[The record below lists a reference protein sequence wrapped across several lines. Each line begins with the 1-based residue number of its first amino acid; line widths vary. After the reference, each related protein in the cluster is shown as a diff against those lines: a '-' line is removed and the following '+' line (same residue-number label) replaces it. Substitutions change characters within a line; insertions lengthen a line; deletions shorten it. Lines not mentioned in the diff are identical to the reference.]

1 MIRRK
6 FTKVLTTAAAGAA
19 LTTAISTTL
28 FAVSASAQ
36 AQEVIRIGAPL
47 ALTGGLAD
55 EGKKQQVAY
64 DMWLKRVNAA
74 GGISVGGKKIPVELM
89 TYDYQSDEKR
99 AQQIA
104 ERLITQDKVDFLT
117 SPFGSGHTK
126 VVAGVAERYGIPV
139 MASVASS
146 EAVFNQGYK
155 YLFGTFTPNDT
166 LTNPLSDLVAK
177 KAAGVKRVAIL
188 ARNDLFPLAIAQE
201 MEKSAKD
208 RGLSVV
214 FFEKYAIN
222 TLDHSAA
229 LAQIKQINPHWIFAT
244 GYINDLVLIKK
255 QMADQRIEA
264 PVVTMVAGPA
274 YKEFVDALGKS
285 AENISS
291 AAWWHPAARYRGI
304 DIFGSTENY
313 TKLFQAKYNAEPD
326 YAQASASVSGAL
338 FQIAIERAGS
348 LDRNKVRDQLASMN
362 VQTFWGPVKFGP
374 TGQITS
380 LEPPVFQIQGGKTVV
395 VSPPAIRQG
404 EFKLTVQ

>member
-1 MIRRK
+1 
-6 FTKVLTTAAAGAA
+6 
-19 LTTAISTTL
+19 
-28 FAVSASAQ
+28 
-36 AQEVIRIGAPL
+36 
-47 ALTGGLAD
+47 
-55 EGKKQQVAY
+55 
-64 DMWLKRVNAA
+64 
-74 GGISVGGKKIPVELM
+74 
-89 TYDYQSDEKR
+89 
-99 AQQIA
+99 
-104 ERLITQDKVDFLT
+104 
-117 SPFGSGHTK
+117 
-126 VVAGVAERYGIPV
+126 
-139 MASVASS
+139 
-146 EAVFNQGYK
+146 
-155 YLFGTFTPNDT
+155 
-166 LTNPLSDLVAK
+166 
-177 KAAGVKRVAIL
+177 
-188 ARNDLFPLAIAQE
+188 

-326 YAQASASVSGAL
+326 YAQASASCVRSAAFRSPSSAL
-338 FQIAIERAGS
+338 VRLIAIKYA
-348 LDRNKVRDQLASMN
+348 
-362 VQTFWGPVKFGP
+362 
-374 TGQITS
+374 TS
-380 LEPPVFQIQGGKTVV
+380 W
-395 VSPPAIRQG
+395 PA
-404 EFKLTVQ
+404 